1 MEMISRND
9 LDSLL
14 INYVPKRYLT
24 QREAVRYT
32 GTSPTTINKWVNKEG
47 LPVIIF
53 EENSRPKY
61 DIKDLDEWME
71 KHKTKEDKDEYTR
84 KK

>member
-1 MEMISRND
+1 MEMINKND

-32 GTSPTTINKWVNKEG
+32 GKSPTTINKWVKEKG
-47 LPVIIF
+47 LRVIIF
-53 EENSRPKY
+53 EEKSRPKY

-71 KHKTKEDKDEYTR
+71 KHKTKENQDGYTR
-84 KK
+84 NV